1 MGWELIALSEARSA
15 RRCANKLWYTTKNL
29 IYSLGSLGGFD
40 DERTSLEDAITAVEG
55 IIKDLSELE
64 GELSCQA

>member
-15 RRCANKLWYTTKNL
+15 WRSANKLRDATKNL

-40 DERTSLEDAITAVEG
+40 DERISLKDAVTAVEG
-55 IIKDLSELE
+55 IIKELFE
-64 GELSCQA
+64 LKGELSRTK